1 MIMTTTKTL
10 LLAGFAALSLGVG
23 AAQAQS
29 LVPSSN
35 ESAFF
40 RAQKAP
46 VTVNQDD
53 QSGSSD
59 ISPNQTAGTHD
70 AATILNNHLYGAG
83 GFSG

>member
-1 MIMTTTKTL
+1 MTTTKTL

-35 ESAFF
+35 EGAFF
-40 RAQKAP
+40 RTQPAP
-46 VTVNQDD
+46 GAVNQRV

-59 ISPNQTAGTHD
+59 INLNLTGGNHD
-70 AATILNNHLYGAG
+70 AETILNNHLSGAG
-83 GFSG
+83 GVGG